1 MHEVIYLLPVLVGGV
16 ALGILFFG
24 GLWWTVQKGVNSEQP
39 VLWFFTSFLL
49 RTTLVMAGLYYISGG
64 HWPRLLVCLLGCMI
78 GRLIVMRLSR
88 LRKPDNAAQEAG
100 HASESR

>member
-1 MHEVIYLLPVLVGGV
+1 MNEILHLLPALVGGV

-24 GLWWTVQKGVNSEQP
+24 GLWWTVQKGVHSERP
-39 VLWFFTSFLL
+39 AFWFFTSFLL
-49 RTTLVMAGLYYISGG
+49 RTSMALTGLYYISAGD
-64 HWPRLLVCLLGCMI
+64 WPRLLVCLLGCII

-88 LRKPDNAAQEAG
+88 LEKSGNTAQGVG